1 MEWVAVGDGYTARL
15 RGEGARTELVCRS
28 PKGRDLVRVPASLGK
43 DEGIVAL
50 RSLRARLAEH
60 EDQVRA
66 QVRTWVSRSLPVPAA
81 LLVAVWSDP
90 VWRRA
95 LTRLVVVPE
104 ADGSGTTEPGLLVD
118 ADARHGVELVDLNG
132 TRSRVSGASF
142 TLPHPLRLGV
152 DLGAWRALADAH
164 DTSYG
169 SPQLDHPVRRRPD
182 GFDPEAV
189 SVGLRPSSIYDLGS
203 TFERRVNRLGGRIR
217 GETAYF
223 QVYGADHRAGP
234 IPVSLGLR
242 WQGPDSAVNVND
254 LAWHVPAGSVDD
266 VAWSEGLHI
275 LMELYRQ
282 RSTDDSDDGP
292 EPEQVPGMEYLTGDA
307 PMAVVSPAPDER
319 TALTR
324 AEGVALSPAR
334 EGEDALVALDLSH
347 PALDGPVVMLVPEHS
362 VEARRVVWQDLGLTS
377 RSESK
382 VGARG
387 HRPPEF
393 LAAVLAHR
401 PEGMEQAVA
410 LLPRL
415 RRQSEVARTKPGR
428 ARKALDETADELTRT
443 APDLLPFFYDECA
456 QILVEAGNTGYATGF
471 HDQARMA
478 ERAFDDVD
486 EDAVIESYVSFP
498 LPDALPRSLSTHDK
512 ALAQRLEPGE
522 AYRWHRDLVIA
533 WCEEGRRASKHLA
546 SGLVALAA
554 AAEIVPGGSG
564 TDDGEADARAVRAL
578 LTNGSLV
585 LAPAKVWTPLLPLL
599 RSMVAEDPRV
609 GGLLAT
615 RIPVPSG
622 TSAKAKTTAARLWAR
637 VLRETRVEAPF
648 GEESGL
654 DAVAVKRWADAF
666 IRRYAGMAL
675 PADELGEPLRAAG
688 AVLRAAGMEAD
699 GAPLLSLRSWRE
711 PQSLGVLDLLVS
723 SGVPVSGHWDVD
735 TEPPWRDGGPIFL
748 SSWLVWA
755 PEPHDLPALA
765 ADPLWRRA
773 LRVAIEGPARFD
785 ATSGFGRSKG
795 APIPEDADLHA
806 RQIRDYMA
814 RCAGALVRTPGITDV
829 VDEILADHSERLDR
843 FVSPGLPE
851 VYAALRSVERFLA
864 QDPPERVVERAEPI
878 LSRVDPVE
886 SLAVTLRGGVTD
898 ELFLPALEE
907 MPENPASCLLEECGP
922 DLYLLHE
929 TPDRHSSL
937 SMRRVRPDHLEPVL
951 TTRSRSKQE
960 RRWCSVCLAA
970 LLEGAEP
977 VEDCAHERAEA
988 TEERIHFPGSGEIT
1002 VRRVGRVRQELL
1014 DAQGRV
1020 LAAHRIGR
1028 SGASGPMD
1036 VREYCHRYAAGTL
1049 LVPPPGWWRHT
1060 RVRDERGSAAL
1071 RAVDTGLAK
1080 DLLDAVTS
1088 DLGRRIVSAT
1098 DRAEPR
1104 DSRLPERDQCVAE
1117 LAAIV
1122 HSFLPAITEERL
1134 LKGVI
1139 ALVWTAVECRE
1150 RAMTL
1155 ESFLKSTR

>member
-1 MEWVAVGDGYTARL
+1 MEGVAVGDVYTARL
-15 RGEGARTELVCRS
+15 RGEGARTELVCRN
-28 PKGRDLVRVPASLGK
+28 PKGRELARVPAPLGK

-50 RSLRARLAEH
+50 RTLRAHLAEH
-60 EDQVRA
+60 EDQVRD
-66 QVRTWVSRSLPVPAA
+66 QVRAWVSRSLPVPAA

-90 VWRRA
+90 IWRRA
-95 LTRLVVVPE
+95 LTRLVIVP
-104 ADGSGTTEPGLLVD
+104 DGSGATEPGLLVD
-118 ADARHGVELVDLNG
+118 ADAEHGVELVALDG
-132 TRSRVSGASF
+132 TRSRSSATSF
-142 TLPHPLRLGV
+142 TLPHPIRLGA
-152 DLGAWRALADAH
+152 DLGAWRALADAQG
-164 DTSYG
+164 TSYG

-182 GFDPEAV
+182 DFAPEAV
-189 SVGLRPSSIYDLGS
+189 SVGLRPSFDYDLGS
-203 TFERRVNRLGGRIR
+203 TFERRVNRLGGRVR
-217 GETAYF
+217 AETAYF
-223 QVYGADHRAGP
+223 QVYGADHCSGP
-234 IPVSLGLR
+234 IPVTLGLR
-242 WQGPDSAVNVND
+242 WQGPDTCVNVKD
-254 LAWHVPAGSVDD
+254 LAWHVPTGTVDD

-275 LMELYRQ
+275 LMELYRR
-282 RSTDDSDDGP
+282 RSTGDSGDDGP
-292 EPEQVPGMEYLTGDA
+292 EPEQVPGMEYQTGDA
-307 PMAVVSPAPDER
+307 PTAVVSPAPDER
-319 TALTR
+319 TSLTR
-324 AEGVALSPAR
+324 AEGVALSPAQ
-334 EGEDALVALDLSH
+334 EGEDALVALGLTH

-362 VEARRVVWQDLGLTS
+362 VEAGRVFWRGLGLTG
-377 RSESK
+377 RFETR

-393 LAAVLAHR
+393 LAAVLARH
-401 PEGMEQAVA
+401 PEGLERAVA
-410 LLPRL
+410 LLPRF
-415 RRQSEVARTKPGR
+415 RTQREVARTKPGR

-443 APDLLPFFYDECA
+443 APGLLPYFYDECA
-456 QILVEAGNTGYATGF
+456 QILAEAGNTGYATGF

-478 ERAFDDVD
+478 ERARDDVD
-486 EDAVIESYVSFP
+486 EGAVIESYVRFS
-498 LPDALPRSLSTHDK
+498 LHDALPRSLSTHDK

-522 AYRWHRDLVIA
+522 AYRRHRDLVIA
-533 WCEEGRRASKHLA
+533 WCEAGRRASKHLA
-546 SGLVALAA
+546 SGLVALAE

-585 LAPAKVWTPLLPLL
+585 LAPAKVWIPLLPLL

-622 TSAKAKTTAARLWAR
+622 TSAKAKANAARLWAR
-637 VLRETRVEAPF
+637 VLRETKVKAPF
-648 GEESGL
+648 GVESGL

-675 PADELGEPLRAAG
+675 PAEELGEPLRAAG
-688 AVLRAAGMEAD
+688 AVLRAAGLAAD
-699 GAPLLSLRSWRE
+699 GVPLLSPRSWRE
-711 PQSLGVLDLLVS
+711 AQPLGMLDLLVS
-723 SGVPVSGHWDVD
+723 SGVPVSGHWEVD

-748 SSWLVWA
+748 LSWLLRS
-755 PEPHDLPALA
+755 PGPHSLPALA

-773 LRVAIEGPARFD
+773 LRVAIEGPAWFD
-785 ATSGFGRSKG
+785 ATSGFGRSKD

-806 RQIRDYMA
+806 RQIRDDMA
-814 RCAGALVRTPGITDV
+814 RYAGALVRTPGITDV
-829 VDEILADHSERLDR
+829 VDEILADHSERLDG

-864 QDPPERVVERAEPI
+864 EDPPEWVAERAVPI
-878 LSRVDPVE
+878 LARVDPVE

-907 MPENPASCLLEECGP
+907 MPARPPTCFLEACGP

-929 TPDRHSSL
+929 TPDTFFSL
-937 SMRRVRPDHLEPVL
+937 SMRRVRPNHLEPVL
-951 TTRSRSKQE
+951 TTRSKNKEE
-960 RRWCSVCLAA
+960 RRWCSVCLTA

-1002 VRRVGRVRQELL
+1002 VHRVGRVRQELL

-1020 LAAHRIGR
+1020 PAAHRIGR
-1028 SGASGPMD
+1028 SGGSGPMD

-1060 RVRDERGSAAL
+1060 CVRDPRGSAAL
-1071 RAVDTGLAK
+1071 RAVDTDLVK
-1080 DLLDAVTS
+1080 ELLDAVPT

-1104 DSRLPERDQCVAE
+1104 DSRLPEKDQCVAE

-1134 LKGVI
+1134 LKGVT
-1139 ALVWTAVECRE
+1139 ALVWTAVECHE
-1150 RAMTL
+1150 RATTL
-1155 ESFLKSTR
+1155 ESLLKSTR